1 MVKKYVLISKM
12 QIVDA
17 ALVKMAFNTSANFS
31 CDGADQVSS
40 SLAVGIAVV
49 HILLVVVPS
58 LPLGV
63 TVLLVLKAV
72 ERDQV
77 TTLFACTTVV
87 CMVGPWTH
95 GLLMDISLITDK
107 PVIGQCGTLSSELF
121 FVFYAG
127 IHLCLLM
134 CATLISVT
142 QFISVR
148 FRNRRANKWSL
159 SAFFISVVIATLL
172 SLPNIAVAIPGSCK
186 IRGSVCMQTNPGVS
200 VNLILIPIYSASF
213 LVFITLVLTII
224 VTSVLTYKVVRR
236 EVIEESGVRKSVLAA
251 VALMTVASVLF
262 RAIPILNFVFYSSS
276 GNRTAKRELYDRTV
290 DISADLSYPLYLCL
304 MLFVHKKLRNKLKE
318 KAAHIWYTYI
328 KRETRVVSIHITQED

>member
-1 MVKKYVLISKM
+1 
-12 QIVDA
+12 
-17 ALVKMAFNTSANFS
+17 MAFNTSDNFS
-31 CDGADQVSS
+31 CAGADQVSS
-40 SLAVGIAVV
+40 SLAVGIAVA

-72 ERDQV
+72 ERNPV

-87 CMVGPWTH
+87 CMVGPLTH
-95 GLLMDISLITDK
+95 GLLMDISLITDR
-107 PVIGQCGTLSSELF
+107 PVIGQCGTASSELF
-121 FVFYAG
+121 WLFIFG
-127 IHLCLLM
+127 IHVCLLM

-142 QFISVR
+142 QYIIIR
-148 FRNRRANKWSL
+148 FGNRRCLGTKRWSL
-159 SAFFISVVIATLL
+159 IAFFILVVITILL
-172 SLPNIAVAIPGSCK
+172 SLPHLAAGIPGTCK
-186 IRGSVCMQTNPGVS
+186 IRGSVCIYTHPDVS
-200 VNLILIPIYSASF
+200 VNLILYPIASF
-213 LVFITLVLTII
+213 TFLIFITSVLTII

-236 EVIEESGVRKSVLAA
+236 EVIEESGVRKSVLAT

-262 RAIPILNFVFYSSS
+262 RLIPAINATYSS
-276 GNRTAKRELYDRTV
+276 GNVTVNTRLYSHAV

-318 KAAHIWYTYI
+318 KAAHIWYTYC